1 MNTGCTMS
9 NVFYLTLD
17 NPLTSKKE
25 KELSM
30 NIVNVSMCL
39 GMLFATLAVLIVDN
53 LFWNS

>member
-30 NIVNVSMCL
+30 NIVNVSMNL
-39 GMLFATLAVLIVDN
+39 GMFFSTLAVLFVDI